1 MCVSVL
7 FYWLLRLKPEIEPR
21 YRPVVG
27 ELRYQ
32 ITVPEF
38 RFFVLVAEHYAVS
51 LSLTHRVGEQTLNKP
66 GAFGVAKAEIATRQQ
81 RPVP

>member
-7 FYWLLRLKPEIEPR
+7 FNWLPPLEPEIESR
-21 YRPVVG
+21 HRPVVG
-27 ELRYQ
+27 ELRDQ

-51 LSLTHRVGEQTLNKP
+51 LSLTYPCRRTDPEQARCLWS
-66 GAFGVAKAEIATRQQ
+66 RQS
-81 RPVP
+81 